1 MQLQVLLPALLSILS
16 VAPAGGVAPVGGVA
30 PAGSVAPAGGVAQ
43 VGGVAPGRLERW
55 VRSGLQSLQ
64 WDQLDR
70 CLRVSSVSEVE
81 CRRLAHLPLSSVVV
95 YVSEPHAAAG
105 LSDKVL
111 AILPD
116 SSPGMLSSKL
126 RGGVSVGRMLNRG
139 EGPHRH
145 QQPSPGFT
153 PHDAVLVL
161 DPSPGENF
169 GHPVV
174 LFYVDVNVTKK
185 RCSHLDGIYLGD
197 ECLTLALK
205 GRCQNQ
211 LKRLQAGP
219 ERLFGNSRLGGG
231 AVRGSTSSSRLLE
244 RTIGGFCEVHFLPLV
259 VAVGDRNRTQRLRCV
274 DHAEFARCPE
284 PLSMSSPSLPIS
296 SCELN
301 KNTRRCHEQP
311 LATQLSCRL
320 YQTCDHA
327 VLISGG
333 WQQQMTFQ
341 RHAQNLQSFY
351 KMLRNNGFHK
361 DHIKTFFASSV
372 ELPDDVEGV
381 YPATEKVA
389 IRNHVSYVCR
399 KRHCADTLV
408 LYLNSPTR
416 SDGTMLL
423 WDTNMNGIADLKE
436 RYSVNELLAD
446 LAGCRATRVLLF
458 VDQSY
463 SGVLSKRLRGSKKH
477 FNVVL
482 IQSQTRQTYAYQNQ
496 RLSPGWD
503 ESSWSLISP
512 TTCLLDHLGKGSEVS
527 RLLEPWSGLLNVTLA
542 GAPCN
547 ATPPLTDSE
556 LRREYQG
563 CQNLPTALWHQKH
576 RRTN

>member
-1 MQLQVLLPALLSILS
+1 MRLPVLLAASLSVLYIAA
-16 VAPAGGVAPVGGVA
+16 VAPAE
-30 PAGSVAPAGGVAQ
+30 SL
-43 VGGVAPGRLERW
+43 APGRLERW

-64 WDQLDR
+64 WDQLER
-70 CLRVSSVSEVE
+70 CLRMSSLTEAE
-81 CRRLAHLPLSSVVV
+81 CRRMAHLPMSSVAV
-95 YVSEPHAAAG
+95 YVSEPRSAAG
-105 LSDKVL
+105 NSDKVL

-116 SSPGMLSSKL
+116 SSGGSMSYKP
-126 RGGVSVGRMLNRG
+126 RGGFSVSQTLNGR
-139 EGPHRH
+139 EGTHRR
-145 QQPSPGFT
+145 QQLFPGST
-153 PHDAVLVL
+153 AHDAVLVL

-185 RCSHLDGIYLGD
+185 RCSHLDGIYLGE

-211 LKRLQAGP
+211 LKRRQAGP
-219 ERLFGNSRLGGG
+219 ERLMGNGHGRLAGG
-231 AVRGSTSSSRLLE
+231 AMRGSTITTSGGRL
-244 RTIGGFCEVHFLPLV
+244 CEVHFLPLV
-259 VAVGDRNRTQRLRCV
+259 VGVGDSNRTQRLRCV
-274 DHAEFARCPE
+274 DHAEFARCPQ
-284 PLSMSSPSLPIS
+284 PLPMGSPSLPVS

-301 KNTRRCHEQP
+301 KNTRRCHQQP
-311 LATQLSCRL
+311 LATHLSCRL

-327 VLISGG
+327 LLISGG

-341 RHAQNLQSFY
+341 RHVQHLQRFY
-351 KMLRNNGFHK
+351 RMLQNNGFHK
-361 DHIKTFFASSV
+361 EHIKTFFASSGHFT
-372 ELPDDVEGV
+372 EDLEGV
-381 YPATEKVA
+381 YSATEKAV

-399 KRHCADTLV
+399 KQHCADTLV

-416 SDGTMLL
+416 NDGTMLL
-423 WDTNMNGIADLKE
+423 WDANLNGIADLKE

-463 SGVLSKRLRGSKKH
+463 SGVLSKRLRGSQKH
-477 FNVVL
+477 LNVVL
-482 IQSQTRQTYAYQNQ
+482 IQSQARQTHNHQ
-496 RLSPGWD
+496 RMNPGWE
-503 ESSWSLISP
+503 ESSWSYINPAS
-512 TTCLLDHLGKGSEVS
+512 CLLDQLGKGPGMS
-527 RLLEPWSGLLNVTLA
+527 RLLEPWAGLLNVTLA

-547 ATPPLTDSE
+547 ATPPLTDGE
-556 LRREYQG
+556 MRREYQG

>member
-1 MQLQVLLPALLSILS
+1 MRLLVLPAALLSILHAALS
-16 VAPAGGVAPVGGVA
+16 VAAGGSSAP
-30 PAGSVAPAGGVAQ
+30 GSS
-43 VGGVAPGRLERW
+43 APGRLERW

-70 CLRVSSVSEVE
+70 CFRVASVSEAE
-81 CRRLAHLPLSSVVV
+81 CRRLAHLPLSSVAV
-95 YVSEPHAAAG
+95 YVSEPRAAAG
-105 LSDKVL
+105 PSGKVL

-116 SSPGMLSSKL
+116 SSGGMLSSKL
-126 RGGVSVGRMLNRG
+126 RGGFSVGRMLNRG
-139 EGPHRH
+139 QGPHRH
-145 QQPSPGFT
+145 QQALPGFT
-153 PHDAVLVL
+153 AHDAVLVL

-185 RCSHLDGIYLGD
+185 RCSHLDGIYLGED
-197 ECLTLALK
+197 CLTLALK

-211 LKRLQAGP
+211 LKRRQAGP
-219 ERLFGNSRLGGG
+219 ERLFGSSRLAAGALRGG
-231 AVRGSTSSSRLLE
+231 AGAGRLLE
-244 RTIGGFCEVHFLPLV
+244 RAVGGFCEVHFLPLV
-259 VAVGDRNRTQRLRCV
+259 VAVGDSNRTQRLRCV
-274 DHAEFARCPE
+274 DHAEFARCPQ
-284 PLSMSSPSLPIS
+284 PLPMSSPSLPVS

-301 KNTRRCHEQP
+301 KNTRRCHQQP
-311 LATQLSCRL
+311 LATHLSCRL

-333 WQQQMTFQ
+333 WRHQMTFQ
-341 RHAQNLQSFY
+341 RHAQNLQRFY

-361 DHIKTFFASSV
+361 DHIKTFFASSGQ
-372 ELPDDVEGV
+372 LPDDLEGV
-381 YPATEKVA
+381 YSATEKAV

-399 KRHCADTLV
+399 KQHCADTLV

-416 SDGTMLL
+416 NDGTMLL
-423 WDTNMNGIADLKE
+423 WDANLNGIADLKE

-446 LAGCRATRVLLF
+446 LAGCRAIRVLLF

-463 SGVLSKRLRGSKKH
+463 SGVLSKRLRGSQKH
-477 FNVVL
+477 INVVL
-482 IQSQTRQTYAYQNQ
+482 IQSQAWQSYAYQTQ
-496 RLSPGWD
+496 KLSSGWD
-503 ESSWSLISP
+503 DSSWSLILP
-512 TTCLLDHLGKGSEVS
+512 ATCLLDHLGKGAGAA
-527 RLLEPWSGLLNVTLA
+527 RLLEPWAGLLNVTLA

-556 LRREYQG
+556 MRREFQG
-563 CQNLPTALWHQKH
+563 CQNLPTALWHQKF

>member
-1 MQLQVLLPALLSILS
+1 MRLPVLLAAPLSILILHI
-16 VAPAGGVAPVGGVA
+16 APATS
-30 PAGSVAPAGGVAQ
+30 AGSVAPS
-43 VGGVAPGRLERW
+43 RLERW

-70 CLRVSSVSEVE
+70 CLRMSSLSEAE
-81 CRRLAHLPLSSVVV
+81 CRRLAHLPLSAVAV
-95 YVSEPHAAAG
+95 YVSEPRTAAG
-105 LSDKVL
+105 NSDKVL

-116 SSPGMLSSKL
+116 SSGGMVSSKL
-126 RGGVSVGRMLNRG
+126 RGGFSVSQVLNGG
-139 EGPHRH
+139 EGPPRQ
-145 QQPSPGFT
+145 QQPFPGST
-153 PHDAVLVL
+153 AHDTILVL

-185 RCSHLDGIYLGD
+185 RCSHMDGIYLGE

-211 LKRLQAGP
+211 LKRRQAGS
-219 ERLFGNSRLGGG
+219 ERLVGNGHGRLRSGAITTSGGSRLGERAVGG
-231 AVRGSTSSSRLLE
+231 L
-244 RTIGGFCEVHFLPLV
+244 CEVHFLPLV
-259 VAVGDRNRTQRLRCV
+259 VGVGDSNRTQRLRCV
-274 DHAEFARCPE
+274 DHAEFARCPQ
-284 PLSMSSPSLPIS
+284 PLPMSSPSLPVS

-301 KNTRRCHEQP
+301 KNTRRCHQQP
-311 LATQLSCRL
+311 LATHLSCRL

-341 RHAQNLQSFY
+341 RHVQNLQNFHR
-351 KMLRNNGFHK
+351 MLQNNGFHN
-361 DHIKTFFASSV
+361 DHIKTFFASSGQ
-372 ELPDDVEGV
+372 LPEEVEGV
-381 YPATEKVA
+381 YSATEKAV
-389 IRNHVSYVCR
+389 IRNHVSYICR
-399 KRHCADTLV
+399 KQHCADTLV

-416 SDGTMLL
+416 NDGTMLL
-423 WDTNMNGIADLKE
+423 WDANLNGIADLKE

-446 LAGCRATRVLLF
+446 LAGCKATRVLLF

-463 SGVLSKRLRGSKKH
+463 SGVLSKRLRGSQKH
-477 FNVVL
+477 LNVVL
-482 IQSQTRQTYAYQNQ
+482 IQSQTRQTHSHQ
-496 RLSPGWD
+496 RLNSGWED
-503 ESSWSLISP
+503 SSWSYISP
-512 TTCLLDHLGKGSEVS
+512 ATCLLDHLGKGPGMS
-527 RLLEPWSGLLNVTLA
+527 RLLESWAGFLNVTLA

-547 ATPPLTDSE
+547 ATPPLTDGE
-556 LRREYQG
+556 MRREYQG

>member
-1 MQLQVLLPALLSILS
+1 MQLLMPPAALLSILHALS
-16 VAPAGGVAPVGGVA
+16 VAPAG
-30 PAGSVAPAGGVAQ
+30 SL
-43 VGGVAPGRLERW
+43 APGRLERW

-70 CLRVSSVSEVE
+70 CLRLSAVSEAE
-81 CRRLAHLPLSSVVV
+81 CRRLAHLPLSSVAV
-95 YVSEPHAAAG
+95 YVSEPRAAAG
-105 LSDKVL
+105 PSGKVL
-111 AILPD
+111 AVLPD
-116 SSPGMLSSKL
+116 SSGGLLSSKL
-126 RGGVSVGRMLNRG
+126 RGGFSVGRMLNRG

-145 QQPSPGFT
+145 QQALPGFT
-153 PHDAVLVL
+153 AHDAVLVL

-185 RCSHLDGIYLGD
+185 KCSHLDGIYLGED
-197 ECLTLALK
+197 CLTLALK

-211 LKRLQAGP
+211 LKRRQAGP
-219 ERLFGNSRLGGG
+219 ERLFGNSRLAAGALRGG
-231 AVRGSTSSSRLLE
+231 AGGSRLLE
-244 RTIGGFCEVHFLPLV
+244 RAIGGFCEVHFLPLV
-259 VAVGDRNRTQRLRCV
+259 VAVGDSNRTQRLRCV
-274 DHAEFARCPE
+274 DHAEFARCPQ
-284 PLSMSSPSLPIS
+284 PLPMSSPSLPVS

-301 KNTRRCHEQP
+301 KNTRRCHQQP
-311 LATQLSCRL
+311 LATHLSCRL

-333 WQQQMTFQ
+333 WQQQMMFQ
-341 RHAQNLQSFY
+341 RHAQNLQKFY

-361 DHIKTFFASSV
+361 DHIKTFFASSGQ
-372 ELPDDVEGV
+372 LPDDLEGV
-381 YPATEKVA
+381 YPATEKAV

-399 KRHCADTLV
+399 KQHCADTLV

-416 SDGTMLL
+416 NDGTMLL
-423 WDTNMNGIADLKE
+423 WDANLNGIADLKE

-463 SGVLSKRLRGSKKH
+463 SGVLSKRLRGSQKH
-477 FNVVL
+477 INVVL
-482 IQSQTRQTYAYQNQ
+482 IQSQAWQSYAYQTQ
-496 RLSPGWD
+496 KLSPSWD
-503 ESSWSLISP
+503 DSSWSLIIP
-512 TTCLLDHLGKGSEVS
+512 ATCLLDHLGKGAGAA
-527 RLLEPWSGLLNVTLA
+527 RLLEPWAGLLNVTLA

-547 ATPPLTDSE
+547 ATPPLTESE
-556 LRREYQG
+556 MRREYQG